1 MSVQKEMTQ
10 QRICKINVF
19 ILSLPRTLQVL
30 VSFVM
35 KLYANIFDD
44 LQGEVQENKDSCK
57 DFLDSF
63 MASISNK
70 GTAA

>member
-1 MSVQKEMTQ
+1 M
-10 QRICKINVF
+10 
-19 ILSLPRTLQVL
+19 L

-35 KLYANIFDD
+35 KLYATTFDD

-63 MASISNK
+63 IASISNK